1 MWGATILTVASRL
14 AKDWAEYQDCK
25 GVKVTFP
32 DPQDTSVFTI
42 HITPVDGYWKGG
54 ERREKEKECCRCVLT
69 RETIATFEFEASV
82 PLGYPHEPPVIVLK
96 TVPIYHPNI
105 NFEGKICLNVLRDG
119 WQPVMTITHVI
130 YGLLLLFEQ
139 PNPHDPLPNGI
150 DGEWEAANL
159 LRKDPRKFEEMVNST
174 LEGGFV
180 RRLNKQFPA
189 LKKGTSNGGG
199 RKSYN

>member
-1 MWGATILTVASRL
+1 MATGREVRSCFLCSVWGCPFHQPFLAASF
-14 AKDWAEYQDCK
+14 DFD
-25 GVKVTFP
+25 
-32 DPQDTSVFTI
+32 
-42 HITPVDGYWKGG
+42 
-54 ERREKEKECCRCVLT
+54 
-69 RETIATFEFEASV
+69 ASV
-82 PLGYPHEPPVIVLK
+82 PLGYPHEPPAIVLK

-159 LRKDPRKFEEMVNST
+159 LRKDPKKFEEMVNST

-180 RRLNKQFPA
+180 RRLNKHFPP
-189 LKKGTSNGGG
+189 LKRSASSANRPNKH
-199 RKSYN
+199 YQ

>member
-1 MWGATILTVASRL
+1 MATGKEVGAVSSSLRNGLRQGSNSFGHA
-14 AKDWAEYQDCK
+14 
-25 GVKVTFP
+25 
-32 DPQDTSVFTI
+32 
-42 HITPVDGYWKGG
+42 
-54 ERREKEKECCRCVLT
+54 
-69 RETIATFEFEASV
+69 ATFDFDTVV

-180 RRLNKQFPA
+180 RRLNKHFPS
-189 LKKGTSNGGG
+189 LKRSASSSG
-199 RKSYN
+199 RPNNHHQ